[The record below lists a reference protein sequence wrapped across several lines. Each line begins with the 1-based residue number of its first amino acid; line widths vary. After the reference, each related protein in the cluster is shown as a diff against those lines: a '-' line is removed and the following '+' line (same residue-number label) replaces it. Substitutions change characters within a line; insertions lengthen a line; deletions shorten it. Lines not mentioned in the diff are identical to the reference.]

1 MAKKENR
8 PRLTIV
14 GIMCIVIGVVIGFEF
29 RRVLLG
35 LVVGVAL
42 GFLSGNMLKKR

>member
-1 MAKKENR
+1 MSTKDNR

-14 GIMCIVIGVVIGFEF
+14 GILFIVAGVVIGFEF

-35 LVVGVAL
+35 LVIGVAL